1 MEKKKIIKLRSD
13 IKIATLP
20 AHPVSKKHK
29 RMDVSERAAHFM
41 PFSALKGYDSLL
53 SDTKKSNDDMINNEI
68 EHEEID
74 SI

>member
-1 MEKKKIIKLRSD
+1 MKNDNNLNLTNNYDDIID
-13 IKIATLP
+13 LP
-20 AHPVSKKHK
+20 HQVSKKHK
-29 RMDVSERAAHFM
+29 RMDVM

>member
-1 MEKKKIIKLRSD
+1 
-13 IKIATLP
+13 
-20 AHPVSKKHK
+20 
-29 RMDVSERAAHFM
+29 M

>member
-1 MEKKKIIKLRSD
+1 MKNDNNLNLTNNYDDIID
-13 IKIATLP
+13 LP
-20 AHPVSKKHK
+20 HPVSKKHK
-29 RMDVSERAAHFM
+29 RMDVSERAAYFM

>member
-1 MEKKKIIKLRSD
+1 MMTSSIYPIRSQRS
-13 IKIATLP
+13 I
-20 AHPVSKKHK
+20 
-29 RMDVSERAAHFM
+29 SERAAHFM

>member
-1 MEKKKIIKLRSD
+1 MKKDNNLNLTNNYDDIID
-13 IKIATLP
+13 LP
-20 AHPVSKKHK
+20 HQVSKKHK